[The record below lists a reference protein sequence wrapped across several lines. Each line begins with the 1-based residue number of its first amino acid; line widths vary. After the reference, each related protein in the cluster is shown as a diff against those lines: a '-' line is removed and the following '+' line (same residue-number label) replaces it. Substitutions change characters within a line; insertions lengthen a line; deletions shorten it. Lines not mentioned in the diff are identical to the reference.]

1 VYRERIKVLQG
12 EVEVVGQKNQSQEQL
27 LQELKEDM
35 MKLLAYKNDLEV
47 VIEE

>member
-1 VYRERIKVLQG
+1 MYRERIKVQQG
-12 EVEVVGQKNQSQEQL
+12 EIEEVAQKNKSQEQL

>member
-1 VYRERIKVLQG
+1 VYRERIKVLQV
-12 EVEVVGQKNQSQEQL
+12 EVEAVAQKNQSQEQL

>member
-1 VYRERIKVLQG
+1 
-12 EVEVVGQKNQSQEQL
+12 L

>member
-12 EVEVVGQKNQSQEQL
+12 EVEAVAQKNQSQEQL